1 MAQQR
6 QPQLVQTADNMR
18 AQEFVTE
25 DRKGKIPGGADNAM
39 PGAHTMRDNGGYD
52 RSNHMNRMMMAM
64 AMHDG
69 KSPKAIPRDQ
79 MDPAS
84 WVEKYNTAHPY
95 TKEEDNM
102 VHGAMKTIGSEH
114 IHTISDHRSL
124 ETPDTH
130 KVSPVKGF
138 SGYPR

>member
-1 MAQQR
+1 
-6 QPQLVQTADNMR
+6 
-18 AQEFVTE
+18 
-25 DRKGKIPGGADNAM
+25 M
-39 PGAHTMRDNGGYD
+39 PGAHIMRDNGGYD
-52 RSNHMNRMMMAM
+52 RTNHMNRMMMAA

-69 KSPKAIPRDQ
+69 KTKKAIPRSQ

-102 VHGAMKTIGSEH
+102 IHGAMKTIGADAH
-114 IHTISDHRSL
+114 HVVTDHRSN
-124 ETPDTH
+124 EHPETH

-138 SGYPR
+138 KGYPR

>member
-1 MAQQR
+1 
-6 QPQLVQTADNMR
+6 MR

-25 DRKGKIPGGADNAM
+25 DRKGTLHPD
-39 PGAHTMRDNGGYD
+39 HESVMRSTHRVRDIGGYD
-52 RSNHMNRMMMAM
+52 RIDHMNRMMMAA

-69 KSPKAIPRDQ
+69 KTKNAIPRDQ

-102 VHGAMKTIGSEH
+102 IHGAMKTIGSEH
-114 IHTISDHRSL
+114 HKLISDHRSL
-124 ETPDTH
+124 EPEGTH
-130 KVSPVKGF
+130 KVSPVRGF
-138 SGYPR
+138 KGYPR

>member
-1 MAQQR
+1 
-6 QPQLVQTADNMR
+6 MR
-18 AQEFVTE
+18 AKEFVSE
-25 DRKGKIPGGADNAM
+25 DRKGNIPGGHDNAM
-39 PGAHTMRDNGGYD
+39 LSAWRMRDNGGYD
-52 RSNHMNRMMMAM
+52 RTNHLNRVMMAA

-69 KSPKAIPRDQ
+69 KTTNAIPRDQ

-102 VHGAMKTIGSEH
+102 VHGALKTIGAESEH
-114 IHTISDHRSL
+114 FISSRKSA
-124 ETPDTH
+124 ENPEVH

-138 SGYPR
+138 QGYPR

>member
-1 MAQQR
+1 
-6 QPQLVQTADNMR
+6 MR

>member
-1 MAQQR
+1 
-6 QPQLVQTADNMR
+6 MR
-18 AQEFVTE
+18 AVEFISE

-39 PGAHTMRDNGGYD
+39 PGAHRMRDNGGYD
-52 RSNHMNRMMMAM
+52 RTNHLNRIMMA
-64 AMHDG
+64 AACHDG
-69 KSPKAIPRDQ
+69 KTKNAVKD

-102 VHGAMKTIGSEH
+102 IHGAMKTIGAESH
-114 IHTISDHRSL
+114 HVVSDHRSI

-130 KVSPVKGF
+130 KVSPVRAFKGY
-138 SGYPR
+138 GR

>member
-1 MAQQR
+1 
-6 QPQLVQTADNMR
+6 VR
-18 AQEFVTE
+18 ANEFISE
-25 DRKGKIPGGADNAM
+25 DRRGKIPGGHDNSM
-39 PGAHTMRDNGGYD
+39 PGGHIMRDNGGYD
-52 RSNHMNRMMMAM
+52 RTNHMNRMMMAL

-69 KSPKAIPRDQ
+69 KSKKAIPRDQ

-102 VHGAMKTIGSEH
+102 IHGAMKTIGAESH
-114 IHTISDHRSL
+114 HVVADHRSV
-124 ETPDTH
+124 EHPEIH

-138 SGYPR
+138 KGYAR

>member
-1 MAQQR
+1 
-6 QPQLVQTADNMR
+6 VR

-25 DRKGKIPGGADNAM
+25 DRKGTLHPDHESVM
-39 PGAHTMRDNGGYD
+39 PSTHRVRDIGGYD
-52 RSNHMNRMMMAM
+52 RIDHMNRMMMAA

-69 KSPKAIPRDQ
+69 KTKNAIPRDQ

-102 VHGAMKTIGSEH
+102 IHGAMKTIGSEH
-114 IHTISDHRSL
+114 HKLISDHRSM
-124 ETPDTH
+124 EPEGTH
-130 KVSPVKGF
+130 KVSPVRGF
-138 SGYPR
+138 KGYPR

>member
-1 MAQQR
+1 
-6 QPQLVQTADNMR
+6 VR

-25 DRKGKIPGGADNAM
+25 DRKGTLHPD
-39 PGAHTMRDNGGYD
+39 HESVMRSTHRVRDIGGYD
-52 RSNHMNRMMMAM
+52 RIDHMNRMMMAA

-69 KSPKAIPRDQ
+69 KTKKAIPRDQ

-102 VHGAMKTIGSEH
+102 IHGAMKTIGSEH
-114 IHTISDHRSL
+114 HKLISDHRSM
-124 ETPDTH
+124 EPEGTH
-130 KVSPVKGF
+130 KISPVQGF
-138 SGYPR
+138 KGYPR